1 MFKSHNEMLF
11 IFSGVMNLVVTAT
24 GDLDIKDKITAV
36 STNVSQ
42 EGVHNTFSVKYK
54 RFYRQSNL
62 FVHCKKYSTY
72 HKIQL

>member
-1 MFKSHNEMLF
+1 MFKSRDEMLF

-42 EGVHNTFSVKYK
+42 EGVHII
-54 RFYRQSNL
+54 RFQSNTKDYRL
-62 FVHCKKYSTY
+62 VKFVC
-72 HKIQL
+72 IL

>member
-1 MFKSHNEMLF
+1 MVFKSRDEMLF

-42 EGVHNTFSVKYK
+42 EGVHN
-54 RFYRQSNL
+54 
-62 FVHCKKYSTY
+62 
-72 HKIQL
+72 

>member
-1 MFKSHNEMLF
+1 MFKSRDDVLF

-42 EGVHNTFSVKYK
+42 EGVTN
-54 RFYRQSNL
+54 
-62 FVHCKKYSTY
+62 
-72 HKIQL
+72 